1 MIGIL
6 GGTFDP
12 IHNGHL
18 KIARQVMQQLTLDEL
33 QFMPCAIPVHRAQPL
48 TSSKH
53 RLRMIELAI
62 AQTPGFSV
70 NTSELDRDTPSYT
83 IDSLRDFQSV
93 TGQVKLLLLG
103 ADAYNGFHKW
113 KQPDEILK
121 LAHLLVCMRPGVDI
135 DRARFASHWVDTA
148 SELSTRPAG
157 AILKLEI
164 EECDCSS
171 SAIRQALKNGAS
183 RHDCLAPAVN
193 DYINLNR
200 LYRSSSD

>member
-12 IHNGHL
+12 IHNGHVQ
-18 KIARQVMQQLTLDEL
+18 IARQVMQQLKLNDL
-33 QFMPCAIPVHRAQPL
+33 QFMPCARPVHRAQPMA
-48 TSSKH
+48 SSAQ

-62 AQTPGFSV
+62 AKSPGFSV

-83 IDSLRDFQSV
+83 VDSLRECSTVPGRAKF
-93 TGQVKLLLLG
+93 LLLG
-103 ADAYNGFHKW
+103 ADAYNGFHNW
-113 KQPDEILK
+113 KQPDEILD
-121 LAHLLVCMRPGVDI
+121 LAHLVVCLRPGVEI
-135 DRARFASHWVDTA
+135 DRTRFAGHWIDSA
-148 SELSTRPAG
+148 SQLTSRSAG

-171 SAIRQALKNGAS
+171 SAIREALGNGAV
-183 RHDCLAPAVN
+183 RHECLAPAVN

-200 LYRSSSD
+200 LYRSNCD